1 MSKGAGVRGQEWYTE
16 EVEVLPLTPH
26 ALLLTRRL
34 GLVDYEPTWR
44 AMQELTATRDAE
56 TPDEIWLLEHP
67 PVYTQGQAGKPE
79 HVLNPG
85 DIPIVQIDRGGQV
98 TYHGPGQLVA
108 YLMFDLKRHKLGV
121 REFVRKIEQSVIDV
135 LADFGIKAYGRV
147 DAPGV
152 YVMRDGVEA
161 KIAALGLRI
170 RNGYSYHGLS
180 FNVNMD
186 LEPFSRINPC
196 GYAGMA
202 VTQLADFGFI
212 DETPASVA
220 GKLAAKILQQIK
232 PLA

>member
-1 MSKGAGVRGQEWYTE
+1 
-16 EVEVLPLTPH
+16 
-26 ALLLTRRL
+26 
-34 GLVDYEPTWR
+34 
-44 AMQELTATRDAE
+44 
-56 TPDEIWLLEHP
+56 
-67 PVYTQGQAGKPE
+67 
-79 HVLNPG
+79 
-85 DIPIVQIDRGGQV
+85 
-98 TYHGPGQLVA
+98 
-108 YLMFDLKRHKLGV
+108 
-121 REFVRKIEQSVIDV
+121 
-135 LADFGIKAYGRV
+135 
-147 DAPGV
+147 
-152 YVMRDGVEA
+152 VMRDGVEA

-170 RNGYSYHGLS
+170 RNCFSYHGLS

>member
-1 MSKGAGVRGQEWYTE
+1 MHREVSGVRC
-16 EVEVLPLTPH
+16 EVWGEQGDAEVLHLTPH
-26 ALLLTRRL
+26 SSLLTRKL
-34 GLVDYEPTWR
+34 GLVDYVPTWQ
-44 AMQELTATRDAE
+44 AMQAFTAARDETTQDEL
-56 TPDEIWLLEHP
+56 WLLEHP

-98 TYHGPGQLVA
+98 TYHGPGQLIA
-108 YLMFDLKRHKLGV
+108 YLMLDLKRHKLGV
-121 REFVRKIEQSVIDV
+121 RELVRKLEQSVIDV
-135 LADFGIKAYGRV
+135 LAGYDIEAYGKV

-152 YVMRDGVEA
+152 YVMREGGEA

-196 GYAGMA
+196 GYAGLRVA
-202 VTQLADFGFI
+202 QLADYGFI

-220 GKLAAKILQQIK
+220 DRISRSILNN
-232 PLA
+232 LGL

>member
-1 MSKGAGVRGQEWYTE
+1 
-16 EVEVLPLTPH
+16 
-26 ALLLTRRL
+26 
-34 GLVDYEPTWR
+34 
-44 AMQELTATRDAE
+44 
-56 TPDEIWLLEHP
+56 
-67 PVYTQGQAGKPE
+67 
-79 HVLNPG
+79 
-85 DIPIVQIDRGGQV
+85 VQIDRGGQV

-135 LADFGIKAYGRV
+135 LADFGITAYGRV

>member
-1 MSKGAGVRGQEWYTE
+1 MSHFGQWQGVPAQLAHGDAQ
-16 EVEVLPLTPH
+16 L
-26 ALLLTRRL
+26 AIKAL
-34 GLVDYEPTWR
+34 GLAEYVPTWQ
-44 AMQELTATRDAE
+44 AMQDFTAARNVA
-56 TPDEIWLLEHP
+56 TPDELWLLEHP

-85 DIPIVQIDRGGQV
+85 AIPIVQIDRGGQV

-108 YLMFDLKRHKLGV
+108 YLLLDLKRRKLGV
-121 REFVRKIEQSVIDV
+121 RDLVRRMEQSVIDL
-135 LADFGIKAYGRV
+135 LADYGIESYGKV

-152 YVMRDGVEA
+152 YVLRDGVEA

-180 FNVNMD
+180 LNVNMD

-196 GYAGMA
+196 GYAGLS
-202 VTQLADFGFI
+202 VTQLADFGHI

-220 GKLAAKILQQIK
+220 AKLSRKILNNIGA
-232 PLA
+232 L